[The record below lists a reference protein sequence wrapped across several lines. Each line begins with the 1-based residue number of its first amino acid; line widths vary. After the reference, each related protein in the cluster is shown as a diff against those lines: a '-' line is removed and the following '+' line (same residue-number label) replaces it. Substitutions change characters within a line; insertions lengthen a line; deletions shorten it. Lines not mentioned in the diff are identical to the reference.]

1 MLASMILEM
10 ENMLLRSS
18 VQQPSKFF
26 GFNLKPNLLSDLVI
40 SA

>member
-18 VQQPSKFF
+18 VRQPSKFF
-26 GFNLKPNLLSDLVI
+26 VFNPKSNVVSDLVI